1 VNKGA
6 AFKIVII
13 IEERV
18 CLGSEG
24 CAPVG
29 SVLLGDVISLMSEQA
44 RSALSIQ
51 RPSSLDL
58 LHQMATP

>member
-13 IEERV
+13 IKELFR
-18 CLGSEG
+18 LGSEG
-24 CAPVG
+24 RAPDG

-44 RSALSIQ
+44 RSAVSIQ
-51 RPSSLDL
+51 RLSLLNL